1 MRLKGTLLHYSG
13 YLRRV
18 PPYPRTAPPIT
29 LIIVLL
35 LEYLLLV
42 CVSERKGERE
52 ERVRVYMIHTGIHIY
67 IYICIYTY
75 MQICMYMY
83 M

>member
-13 YLRRV
+13 SLRRV

-29 LIIVLL
+29 LFIVLL
-35 LEYLLLV
+35 LEYVLLV

-52 ERVRVYMIHTGIHIY
+52 ERVRVYMMYTYIYIYIYIHIY
-67 IYICIYTY
+67 IYIYK
-75 MQICMYMY
+75 
-83 M
+83 